1 MSRGDDRRDRG
12 RAGWGARADL
22 LPAGLPLRLVRRI
35 CLSVQVGLAVQIGL
49 AASGLAQTPPAGAVP
64 EAAAPAAASATV
76 SPDATIAA
84 DFAAVTAA
92 AAHARQTLQPLET
105 ALDALAGRNGAAGR
119 DPGFARAREG
129 IERHREALARFVA
142 LAALAPSWRDLG
154 HELGHLATTVR
165 PADVDALAAAVG
177 SAAGAEVR
185 AALAA
190 YRQAV
195 GAVAAAVGPLRDRVA
210 AARERDRL
218 AGEARGGK
226 VDPRYRA
233 LIAQHGETLADASV
247 YVPSSP
253 PELYRPN
260 VAPAEKVYDVALVW
274 DEAEDE
280 WHRLPGDVP
289 VEDIFRD
296 VFLATGKRPTPGQLK
311 TLAGIHAQIRAR
323 TAAVDALA
331 GWLDTAA
338 TGDAAA
344 AQAMARASGGA
355 ATAREALRE
364 PWRLRA
370 RYAYDATYRTGW
382 LAGIDAIRRDLV
394 GQGAAG
400 ATALQSLDAV
410 LARHGLTLASQWDAA
425 VPPAKAT
432 LKVTAW
438 FRDEPKARFVSLWH
452 FDKELVRIEIDQGR
466 ATGVRRGN
474 LVESEG
480 SIPGR
485 NCVASDSRTFLP
497 NGTLSFAASYRCV
510 RADGAIEAKDRV
522 GAGTW
527 EVVPDGTTTDAKPS
541 DAKPSDQSPAAEP
554 KPEPRRRG
562 R

>member
-1 MSRGDDRRDRG
+1 MSRGDDRLVRG
-12 RAGWGARADL
+12 RAGRAA
-22 LPAGLPLRLVRRI
+22 PAAGLPARLVRRI
-35 CLSVQVGLAVQIGL
+35 GLRIGLAGQLGLALQIGL

-64 EAAAPAAASATV
+64 DTPAAASATV

-84 DFAAVTAA
+84 DFAVVTAA
-92 AAHARQTLQPLET
+92 AAQARQTLEPLET

-119 DPGFARAREG
+119 DPGFSRAREG
-129 IERHREALARFVA
+129 LERHREALARFVA

-154 HELGHLATTVR
+154 HELGSLATTVR
-165 PADVDALAAAVG
+165 PAEVDALAAAVG

-253 PELYRPN
+253 PELYRPQ
-260 VAPAEKVYDVALVW
+260 VAPDETVFDVALVW

-280 WHRLPGDVP
+280 WHRLRGDVP

-296 VFLATGKRPTPGQLK
+296 VFIATGKRPTPGQLK
-311 TLAGIHAQIRAR
+311 TLAGIHAQLRAR
-323 TAAVDALA
+323 TATVDALA
-331 GWLDTAA
+331 GWLDAA
-338 TGDAAA
+338 AAGDGAA
-344 AQAMARASGGA
+344 AQAMARAADGA
-355 ATAREALRE
+355 ATREALRE

-394 GQGAAG
+394 GQGAG
-400 ATALQSLDAV
+400 
-410 LARHGLTLASQWDAA
+410 G
-425 VPPAKAT
+425 
-432 LKVTAW
+432 
-438 FRDEPKARFVSLWH
+438 
-452 FDKELVRIEIDQGR
+452 
-466 ATGVRRGN
+466 
-474 LVESEG
+474 
-480 SIPGR
+480 
-485 NCVASDSRTFLP
+485 
-497 NGTLSFAASYRCV
+497 
-510 RADGAIEAKDRV
+510 
-522 GAGTW
+522 
-527 EVVPDGTTTDAKPS
+527 
-541 DAKPSDQSPAAEP
+541 
-554 KPEPRRRG
+554 
-562 R
+562 